1 MEDRIIVCIAKT
13 ILLAFALATGFGLC
27 SPSYIMPTEAA
38 HFFLVRMWV
47 TKSPADG
54 GYSNHVL
61 NCVLLSPEKIGDA
74 KNACVPRHPYT
85 IATLFGGSSSL
96 KITSMDVSND
106 ANCEQ

>member
-1 MEDRIIVCIAKT
+1 MVCIAKT
-13 ILLAFALATGFGLC
+13 ILLAFAFATGLGLC

-74 KNACVPRHPYT
+74 KNACVPPVYNCNT
-85 IATLFGGSSSL
+85 FGGEFFFE
-96 KITSMDVSND
+96 DHFHG
-106 ANCEQ
+106 CE